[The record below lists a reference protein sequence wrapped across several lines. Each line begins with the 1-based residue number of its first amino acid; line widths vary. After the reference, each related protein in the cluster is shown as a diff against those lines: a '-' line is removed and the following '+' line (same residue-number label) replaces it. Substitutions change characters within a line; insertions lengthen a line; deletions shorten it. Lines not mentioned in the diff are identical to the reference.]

1 MSRLQGADMDTLR
14 RALTEQ
20 ECSMCPV
27 CKQPKNQW
35 VTVHNVFERRYKTAE
50 HLKADKDAVKATLRQ
65 VLRSESSEK
74 IFEKNVS
81 LTFDRIRDR
90 FLRLSYLDAEA
101 CRTKERESTSAVLPV
116 LREADKE
123 LIRRAVIVPGRRHI
137 CNACKQAT
145 KPWVAVYLILKR
157 TYDTLSNLDADED
170 AVKAFLCKVLE
181 EQEKSISDKEKAK
194 RSRESDNE
202 EEEEESSSED
212 GSPTAAGGYGKRRHK
227 KHSALTFDRIRDRFL
242 RQASDED
249 YAAAG
254 LPLDDSGLKALV
266 AAAAQTEP
274 TNLNLA
280 AAAQTEPTNLKS
292 RKKKSKKK

>member
-1 MSRLQGADMDTLR
+1 MDTLR

-194 RSRESDNE
+194 RSRDSDIE
-202 EEEEESSSED
+202 EEEEESSSEEEEEE
-212 GSPTAAGGYGKRRHK
+212 SSKAGGYGKRRHK
-227 KHSALTFDRIRDRFL
+227 KHAALTFDRIRDRFL

-280 AAAQTEPTNLKS
+280 AAAQTEPTNLTS
-292 RKKKSKKK
+292 RKKKTQKK